1 MPQIKFEKEAK
12 TISCNAG
19 NNLRKLAKKNSIN
32 VYSGIWDLLNCH
44 GHGLCGKCEVE
55 IVSENG
61 LSPRT
66 RMEEVQLKNK
76 PLERR
81 LACQVV
87 VHGNMLIRT
96 HPPKWEPLPEV
107 EEESNQADNPSED

>member
-12 TISCNAG
+12 TICCNAG
-19 NNLRKLAKKNSIN
+19 NNLRKLAKRNGIN
-32 VYSGIWDLLNCH
+32 VYSGIWDILNCR

-55 IVSENG
+55 VVSAKG
-61 LSPRT
+61 LSPRS
-66 RMEEVQLKNK
+66 RMEEMQLKDK

-87 VHGNMLIRT
+87 VHGDMVIRT
-96 HPPKWEPLPEV
+96 HPPKWEPLPVLETQ
-107 EEESNQADNPSED
+107 ETPAEA